1 QYNQATGVFEV
12 VSDAAEALS
21 RRIRSALQYFKSQ
34 PLTDPTELTAR
45 PVVDNRY
52 TVLCL
57 DREQGVEWI
66 LKERLPLFI
75 ESDCYF
81 EYRLA
86 KLLSQWGPQGWNQ
99 KRDGTSVQ
107 PPVTTEPVCP
117 SPGPDD
123 RETLMKVLYVHSRLK
138 EQQEEGE
145 GSEEENDHDL
155 EFYDV
160 TASIHSDRQ
169 GLGDF
174 KDFLKGT
181 LGEKLLRLWMDIER
195 LKTLQDDRRRIRHL
209 VQMRSCYLLTG
220 GQSSLNGE
228 LLTRL
233 GLSTSPCWREDRL
246 QRVQPRVTEAL
257 LCYWGPRFRM
267 SQRAV
272 DPLRLS
278 LWRNRQLHPPSGV
291 NPNPRYIN
299 LHPHRPH
306 TSIPR
311 PTIRP
316 DTSLPRDR
324 TPTPAHTQVL
334 GVTDRDRII
343 LCGVRQVSKVV
354 LFCVWCQTGYAS
366 SSPVVGAWRM
376 ERMLQ
381 ALCVDSQA
389 GFYFTRYCERSGNP
403 LWENAV
409 HCWCDLQQYH
419 QLFYQDGLDPYRVQR
434 QAHLLYSTYVCSA
447 ARSSIEVEE
456 ESRERVYT
464 CLTPPFEELFDWV
477 EEHTLT
483 LLLEPWT
490 LLTTRDTD
498 TFQKHAVAQACRPP
512 PPPLEVARSPAM
524 WSAVP
529 ERYRGYRLGSLLGH
543 RTELQHFTYFLQD
556 NTASIHLACWQDIE
570 NYRRIPHKDKAQR
583 EDKSR
588 LIKDKYLN
596 RKYFFG
602 PDSPATRQQQ
612 EEVMRLA
619 GGWGR
624 LLHDRL
630 CAPVLVD
637 IQSITRNHIETR
649 WLPVFLT
656 TPEFNERQQQR
667 VRQVKGTWMTSAGE
681 ILAVRRAL
689 LNPVTCHQFR
699 RFVSLKGDFLEN
711 DVLFWLEVQR
721 YKDLCHS
728 HCVEAVVQ
736 DKVSTIIS
744 CFIQS
749 SVPPAL
755 QIDIPQE
762 QATHILERRGE
773 MGPYVFRESQV
784 HRQTDSP
791 VHRQTDSPADRH
803 PPRAGNTHPG
813 EEGGDGALR
822 LQRGSGTQTDR
833 QPCR

>member
-1 QYNQATGVFEV
+1 MLGKITTDPPYLTIDNFEDCLSSDDVLVHFFNDFLSLPSFPECVQYNQETGVFEV
-12 VSDAAEALS
+12 VSDAAVALS

-45 PVVDNRY
+45 PVVDNHY

-86 KLLSQWGPQGWNQ
+86 KLLSQWGPQE
-99 KRDGTSVQ
+99 DPPVAP
-107 PPVTTEPVCP
+107 PPVTTEPAGTRRGMWSQITDMLTMAKDKDKQLPVCTQSVRTP
-117 SPGPDD
+117 VCSLGQLGQ
-123 RETLMKVLYVHSRLK
+123 ETGDHSAEQEMKVYLTETEAKTEIEAGTTDEDNGDPKPQSPVCSTTDDETVGPHTESPFEGGPATSHSRLK
-138 EQQEEGE
+138 EQQEEGDLE
-145 GSEEENDHDL
+145 FHDL

-160 TASIHSDRQ
+160 TASIHGDRQ

-181 LGEKLLRLWMDIER
+181 LGDKLLRLWMDIER

-246 QRVQPRVTEAL
+246 QRVQPHVTEAL

-267 SQRAV
+267 SRRAV

-278 LWRNRQLHPPSGV
+278 LRRNGQLHPPSGV

-299 LHPHRPH
+299 LHPLRAH

-316 DTSLPRDR
+316 DTSLPRGR
-324 TPTPAHTQVL
+324 TPTPAHT
-334 GVTDRDRII
+334 
-343 LCGVRQVSKVV
+343 
-354 LFCVWCQTGYAS
+354 QTGYAS
-366 SSPVVGAWRM
+366 SSPVVAPWRM

-389 GFYFTRYCERSGNP
+389 GFYFTRYCERSETR

-434 QAHLLYSTYVCSA
+434 QAH
-447 ARSSIEVEE
+447 
-456 ESRERVYT
+456 
-464 CLTPPFEELFDWV
+464 ELFDWV

-498 TFQKHAVAQACRPP
+498 TFQKVAVR
-512 PPPLEVARSPAM
+512 EETAR
-524 WSAVP
+524 WSQ
-529 ERYRGYRLGSLLGH
+529 S
-543 RTELQHFTYFLQD
+543 RTE
-556 NTASIHLACWQDIE
+556 N
-570 NYRRIPHKDKAQR
+570 
-583 EDKSR
+583 
-588 LIKDKYLN
+588 
-596 RKYFFG
+596 
-602 PDSPATRQQQ
+602 
-612 EEVMRLA
+612 
-619 GGWGR
+619 
-624 LLHDRL
+624 
-630 CAPVLVD
+630 
-637 IQSITRNHIETR
+637 
-649 WLPVFLT
+649 
-656 TPEFNERQQQR
+656 
-667 VRQVKGTWMTSAGE
+667 
-681 ILAVRRAL
+681 
-689 LNPVTCHQFR
+689 
-699 RFVSLKGDFLEN
+699 
-711 DVLFWLEVQR
+711 
-721 YKDLCHS
+721 
-728 HCVEAVVQ
+728 
-736 DKVSTIIS
+736 
-744 CFIQS
+744 
-749 SVPPAL
+749 
-755 QIDIPQE
+755 
-762 QATHILERRGE
+762 
-773 MGPYVFRESQV
+773 
-784 HRQTDSP
+784 
-791 VHRQTDSPADRH
+791 
-803 PPRAGNTHPG
+803 
-813 EEGGDGALR
+813 
-822 LQRGSGTQTDR
+822 
-833 QPCR
+833 